1 MSQANIGDRNSI
13 ERIYPRAVFLREANA
28 NSRAKA
34 SVLRGLSI
42 LSSPDT
48 AGDFSLVRAAQHAGE
63 REAGE
68 GAVFLC
74 PFAQATSRG
83 AEYPTATAGGAAAE
97 DADPY
102 AAFITR
108 VLETARTAQLPEP
121 TGLHDPRLKGL
132 RQ

>member
-1 MSQANIGDRNSI
+1 MSQANIRDRNSV
-13 ERIYPRAVFLREANA
+13 ERIYPHAVFLREANA

-42 LSSPDT
+42 LSTPDA

-63 REAGE
+63 REPGE

-74 PFAQATSRG
+74 PFAQATPQS
-83 AEYPTATAGGAAAE
+83 AEYPAATAGGAAAE
-97 DADPY
+97 DPDPY
-102 AAFITR
+102 AAFISR
-108 VLETARTAQLPEP
+108 VIDTARTARLPEP
-121 TGLHDPRLKGL
+121 TGRGDPRLRGL